1 MAKKVVSKKKEVEK
15 PKVPSFKVKQEV
27 VVHNI
32 KADEYY
38 YGVITKIS
46 ENGITVKEDDNTV
59 RVYQAKNVFDK
70 KQFEKDNPPDEEST
84 DDIAEDDIQIDDDI
98 DSAIIDDETQE
109 DEEPADEE
117 PVEDDTSEEPEAEE
131 ETIGDEP
138 DEEETL
144 KVDED
149 DEPKDTSDAW
159 FAVGDDS
166 DADFKGPQQQTF
178 RVWMPQD
185 NKPREFTIITDA
197 PFTFKEHAV
206 KMGGSFRNY
215 FTCIAPMGQRCPLC
229 ESKNRPYVA
238 KAFYVIDHT
247 PYKDKAQKVHK
258 DQIRLLVMKGQ
269 SYTIFR
275 ARLQAYFEKAG
286 KELRYLGVRFAAT
299 RTDGD
304 KVPGVG
310 NIFDILKVVKLPDKM
325 QKPMKEIQA
334 EFTPLTRKAMGQQIN
349 FIEPDEQEEE

>member
-1 MAKKVVSKKKEVEK
+1 MAKVVSKKKVAAK
-15 PKVPSFKVKQEV
+15 APAFKVKQEV
-27 VVHNI
+27 VVHNT

-38 YGVITKIS
+38 YGVITKITDK
-46 ENGITVKEDDNTV
+46 GITVKEDDETV
-59 RVYQAKNVFDK
+59 RVYLAKDVFDK
-70 KQFEKDNPPDEEST
+70 KQFEKDNPPDEEAT

-98 DSAIIDDETQE
+98 DSAIIDDEATDE
-109 DEEPADEE
+109 ESEEEEPAEDDASEESESEEE
-117 PVEDDTSEEPEAEE
+117 PV
-131 ETIGDEP
+131 GDEP
-138 DEEETL
+138 EEEETL
-144 KVDED
+144 KVDEE
-149 DEPKDTSDAW
+149 DEPKESSDAW

-185 NKPREFTIITDA
+185 NKPREFTIITEA

-286 KELRYLGVRFAAT
+286 RELRYLGVRFAAT

-334 EFTPLTRKAMGQQIN
+334 EFTPLTRKAMAQQIN